1 MHSYLLPNSL
11 KQEIESA
18 YRSINT
24 LSDQQSLIDLLNSFS
39 SIPQNISSQ
48 TGSSTIAPT
57 PRISISN
64 KDFFSLLAFHAL
76 DQIKDNRNDSS
87 IANYYQ
93 KFHKL
98 IELNPFG
105 EIESP
110 ETSSGITRNLLSY
123 AINIKDLI
131 AVKILTIYQENINH
145 PSVEKELKNLL
156 SNKSRL
162 SNSNLK
168 EISEIFDVLANSG
181 LVLAYQDLIK
191 YKFNGLI
198 STNYQ
203 KLMLLANKEIVI
215 YKQETPELIESVVNL
230 LTINREISELDR
242 DPQQLNIL
250 KINELEISVNH
261 LGLKNILSKIK
272 ISQANIPIS
281 SSCTSCF
288 TRVFRAKENF
298 NDYLLRT
305 NPELSQELNEFLAR
319 NDSTSAKSLNANNFI
334 EGINS
339 NGPENPRS
347 DARNPSSIGVGESRR
362 LDALM
367 FESRLIK
374 STILP

>member
-18 YRSINT
+18 YGSINT

-48 TGSSTIAPT
+48 TDSSTIAPT

-76 DQIKDNRNDSS
+76 DQIKDNRDDFS
-87 IANYYQ
+87 IASYYQ

-110 ETSSGITRNLLSY
+110 ETKSGITRSLLAY
-123 AINIKDLI
+123 AINIRDLD
-131 AVKILTIYQENINH
+131 AMKILTIYQENINH
-145 PSVEKELKNLL
+145 PSVKKELKNLL
-156 SNKSRL
+156 SNQSRL
-162 SNSNLK
+162 SISNVK
-168 EISEIFDVLANSG
+168 EISEIFDVLVNSG
-181 LVLAYQDLIK
+181 LGLAYQDQDFIN

-230 LTINREISELDR
+230 LTINREISESDR

-250 KINELEISVNH
+250 KINGLEISVNH

-272 ISQANIPIS
+272 ISQADSPKNS
-281 SSCTSCF
+281 GCASCF
-288 TRVFRAKENF
+288 TRVFRAKESF

-347 DARNPSSIGVGESRR
+347 DTKNPSSIGVGQSRR

-367 FESRLIK
+367 LGA
-374 STILP
+374 